1 MKPEDRPP
9 STDELLAMAYADGEL
24 DLEQRASF
32 EARMRREPVLASE
45 VAVQRRLAVVA
56 RDFAP
61 PEPMD
66 YEWERISR
74 SRATRA
80 GLWLAWFM
88 IAVGGIGSIL
98 FGEFELVQSSAHP
111 LFKVLVTLLVMGL
124 LLLFTLTLR
133 ARLRTRKLDP
143 YTEVKR

>member
-9 STDELLAMAYADGEL
+9 SADELLAMAYADGEL
-24 DLEQRASF
+24 DPAQHAQF
-32 EARMRREPVLASE
+32 EARLRREPTLAAE
-45 VAVQRRLAVVA
+45 VAAQRRIAVVA

-74 SRATRA
+74 SRLTRV

-88 IAVGGIGSIL
+88 IAVGGLGSIL
-98 FGEFELVQSSAHP
+98 FGEFELLESNAHP
-111 LFKVLVTLLVMGL
+111 LFKILVTLLVSGVI
-124 LLLFTLTLR
+124 LLFSLTLR
-133 ARLRTRKLDP
+133 ARLRTRKFDP

>member
-9 STDELLAMAYADGEL
+9 SPDELLAMAYADGEL
-24 DLEQRASF
+24 GAEQRAHF
-32 EARMRREPVLASE
+32 EARLQREPALGIE
-45 VAVQRRLAVVA
+45 VAAQRRIAVVA

-66 YEWERISR
+66 YEWERILR
-74 SRATRA
+74 SRATRV
-80 GLWLAWFM
+80 GLWLAWTM
-88 IAVGGIGSIL
+88 IAIGGIGSIL

-111 LFKVLVTLLVMGL
+111 AFKVLVTLLVMGV
-124 LLLFTLTLR
+124 LLLFSLTLR
-133 ARLRTRKLDP
+133 ARLRTRKFDP